1 MKRFWAVILILTL
14 ALGFAACGP
23 EEENPTTTTETTT
36 APQDSTTAPSDT
48 TAGSTENTTAPG
60 DSTTA
65 APDSGTTN
73 GTTVSAPRND
83 PNGSTAPSATEPGDF
98 LPPLFGSS
106 KALMVDA
113 YNRLLAHNPNL
124 KRTLYTRDLTACT
137 VKAFGYNV
145 DLGGD
150 ETIKNE
156 AKAHDTKSIP
166 HDLPKL
172 TPEMVQAAK
181 AETQGDTVKL
191 TIQLKEHTNI
201 ANPTVAKDGYVGVLD
216 YETTRSMVSSIA
228 LDLSKRMLAG
238 MVTSL
243 DITEAQF
250 TLTKGKIVVTA
261 KQDGTIISAVC
272 TGSEAVT
279 GKAKANGFVPATAT
293 LAADVKSEYRF

>member
-1 MKRFWAVILILTL
+1 MKRFLAVILTLTL
-14 ALGFAACGP
+14 ALGFAACGSQ
-23 EEENPTTTTETTT
+23 EKNPTTTTEHTT
-36 APQDSTTAPSDT
+36 APRDSSAVSAETTADST
-48 TAGSTENTTAPG
+48 E
-60 DSTTA
+60 STTA
-65 APDSGTTN
+65 APSGGTTN
-73 GTTVSAPRND
+73 GTQTTGTTIMRTESD
-83 PNGSTAPSATEPGDF
+83 PSGSTAPPTTICGGIGTSSSVAQVLQMYHYALEKTPG
-98 LPPLFGSS
+98 
-106 KALMVDA
+106 
-113 YNRLLAHNPNL
+113 L

-156 AKAHDTKSIP
+156 AKAHDTKPIP

-172 TPEMVQAAK
+172 TPEMVQRAFAQV
-181 AETQGDTVKL
+181 QGDSVTL
-191 TIQLKEHTNI
+191 TIQLKEYNGI

-216 YETTRSMVSSIA
+216 YETTRKMVSDIA
-228 LDLSKRMLAG
+228 LDLSKRMLGG

-243 DITEAQF
+243 NITQAQF
-250 TLTKGKIVVTA
+250 TLTKGKIIVTA
-261 KQDGTIISAVC
+261 KKDGTIRSAVC